1 MHENIKSIYLHQKNI
16 HKIIDKYIYIISSYI
31 FMDRSINT
39 LNMQIEPPRIEKKML
54 LINKLDIHIESVL
67 QFFP

>member
-1 MHENIKSIYLHQKNI
+1 
-16 HKIIDKYIYIISSYI
+16 
-31 FMDRSINT
+31 MDRSINT

-54 LINKLDIHIESVL
+54 LINKLDTHIESVL